1 MIIASMLFND
11 DSKSYSPVLYHIF
24 ELKSLTRHH
33 EYVIGYPLHL
43 KIFIIPFLDII
54 FQNYTL

>member
-1 MIIASMLFND
+1 MLFND